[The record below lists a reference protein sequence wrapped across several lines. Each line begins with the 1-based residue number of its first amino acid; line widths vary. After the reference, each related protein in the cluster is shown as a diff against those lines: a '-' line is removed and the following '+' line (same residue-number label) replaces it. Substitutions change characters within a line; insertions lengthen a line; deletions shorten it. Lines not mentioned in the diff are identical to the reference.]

1 MDFCQGGKGHMMY
14 DFATIFM
21 LLILHS
27 INTFFVFFVANRSQN
42 RMIGHDLRKRR
53 FAYRAIVVACREK
66 ING

>member
-1 MDFCQGGKGHMMY
+1 MDFRQGRQGHMMY

-21 LLILHS
+21 LLILNS
-27 INTFFVFFVANRSQN
+27 INTFFVFFVGNRRQN

>member
-1 MDFCQGGKGHMMY
+1 MDFCQGRKGHMMY

-27 INTFFVFFVANRSQN
+27 INTFFVFFVCNRRQN
-42 RMIGHDLRKRR
+42 RTIGHDLRKRR

>member
-1 MDFCQGGKGHMMY
+1 MMY

-21 LLILHS
+21 LLILLS
-27 INTFFVFFVANRSQN
+27 INAFFVFFVSNRRQN

-66 ING
+66 LNG